1 CREPSRRVVFRHF
14 SRKTMGSAKLS
25 AIAED
30 LRKIGTT
37 AVAAGLIGIFLGEHR
52 ILTALALSVGVVI
65 WSTGIYLT
73 QEES

>member
-1 CREPSRRVVFRHF
+1 MG
-14 SRKTMGSAKLS
+14 RKKLS
-25 AIAED
+25 AVAED
-30 LRKIGTT
+30 LRKISTT

-52 ILTALALSVGVVI
+52 ILTALALAVGVLI

>member
-1 CREPSRRVVFRHF
+1 MG
-14 SRKTMGSAKLS
+14 RKKLS
-25 AIAED
+25 AVAED

-37 AVAAGLIGIFLGEHR
+37 AIAAGLIGIFLGEHR
-52 ILTALALSVGVVI
+52 ILTALALAVGVLI

>member
-1 CREPSRRVVFRHF
+1 SHGEDSRLNRCP
-14 SRKTMGSAKLS
+14 GSV
-25 AIAED
+25 D
-30 LRKIGTT
+30 HYRTT